1 MFRQTLVLAALASTS
16 APALAQVKFE
26 SDVLAGRRW
35 AEQHIEDQDGNK
47 EKVGYQMN
55 DVIVAGRIQPMQ
67 DIPFSLGPTISY
79 SKFKKEDLSGA
90 DANVWEIGLEA
101 KSWYNFNQSLGLYG
115 KGRYVAYSFGKA
127 TNTTDE
133 DGYTTKFEQDL
144 KTEGLHLAVGT
155 QYNVT
160 KNIALVAEVGYGVQ
174 MLRSTGGEAEINGAA
189 LEGTI
194 KEDVKA
200 TNRKSFNSKS
210 VMLGMN
216 VSL

>member
-1 MFRQTLVLAALASTS
+1 
-16 APALAQVKFE
+16 
-26 SDVLAGRRW
+26 
-35 AEQHIEDQDGNK
+35 
-47 EKVGYQMN
+47 MN

-79 SKFKKEDLSGA
+79 SKFKKGDILGA

-101 KSWYNFNQSLGLYG
+101 KGWYNFTQSLGLYG

-127 TNTTDE
+127 TNTLENEGLTA
-133 DGYTTKFEQDL
+133 KSSMDL
-144 KTEGLHLAVGT
+144 KTEGFHLAAGT

-174 MLRSTGGEAEINGAA
+174 MLRSTGGEVEVNGTA
-189 LEGTI
+189 LEGS
-194 KEDVKA
+194 VKQDIEA